1 MGLQAARLHAGQ
13 WAAGDNASSTRL
25 AAGIM
30 AYERPGRWCATCQEA
45 MGRPCAG
52 VEEGTSRRRRNE
64 SRFRRV
70 TGASPWLQFSE
81 LCFRT
86 AGLRTVGLWADI
98 GSISAR
104 SRPDFGVGG
113 SAGSRRNR
121 PPRNQAQ
128 IEPKSTRYRP
138 KVPQYEVPQYES
150 AAPKFVGRELVACAR
165 GFCGHGVT
173 FARGINKRLAR
184 VATGER
190 ATAGRGLG

>member
-30 AYERPGRWCATCQEA
+30 AYERPGRWCATCQD
-45 MGRPCAG
+45 AG

-81 LCFRT
+81 LCFRD

-104 SRPDFGVGG
+104 SRPDFGAGG
-113 SAGSRRNR
+113 SAGNRRNL
-121 PPRNQAQ
+121 PPRNQAE
-128 IEPKSTRYRP
+128 IEPKSSRYRP
-138 KVPQYEVPQYES
+138 KVPQYEVPQSHSTKSHSLDLLSVKQPFCISIFGLHQEFATKLYYNWS
-150 AAPKFVGRELVACAR
+150 TGLILCA
-165 GFCGHGVT
+165 FCT
-173 FARGINKRLAR
+173 IF
-184 VATGER
+184 R
-190 ATAGRGLG
+190 A